1 VLFAITD
8 DSVLS
13 LAKSTKRS
21 WVIVD
26 RKKCLIRFSLL
37 KDRSAEATVAGAVRN
52 MHRQIS

>member
-1 VLFAITD
+1 MLFAITD